1 MSNSYVSNTID
12 LCIHFYKT
20 ILTAILTIITT
31 IITWV
36 AGSYFTGYPLFR
48 TIQYKHTQKFLVFV
62 MCNICTLLGFSVQ
75 RLSVSSIKGA
85 GPDPVRSECSSDGGG
100 SRGSP
105 RSPRVAACVLGQQRQ
120 VAHHTGPLTDAS
132 PGWSA
137 LWGERQPPEARR
149 RTGGTS
155 ELHPASP
162 RVRAIRLN
170 TVRATPSTKPGTRW

>member
-1 MSNSYVSNTID
+1 M
-12 LCIHFYKT
+12 
-20 ILTAILTIITT
+20 
-31 IITWV
+31 
-36 AGSYFTGYPLFR
+36 
-48 TIQYKHTQKFLVFV
+48 
-62 MCNICTLLGFSVQ
+62 
-75 RLSVSSIKGA
+75 
-85 GPDPVRSECSSDGGG
+85 
-100 SRGSP
+100 
-105 RSPRVAACVLGQQRQ
+105 AACVLGQQRQ

-162 RVRAIRLN
+162 RVQAIRLN